1 MESEEVES
9 KEFEKDVDRK
19 GPRRQEM
26 SIAKLK
32 DEFREMG
39 ATINTL
45 IQQNQM
51 LVEIVQK
58 KKLVVGRIQTDL
70 YEECSEANNM
80 GHETLK
86 LPRGVRDVLR
96 CVGVQWRRSEGDKLW
111 VVPK

>member
-58 KKLVVGRIQTDL
+58 KSSL
-70 YEECSEANNM
+70 S
-80 GHETLK
+80 
-86 LPRGVRDVLR
+86 DVF
-96 CVGVQWRRSEGDKLW
+96 KPTYMKN
-111 VVPK
+111 VPKPTTWVTKP